1 MMETKV
7 KGSLIER
14 LAQLEDRLLKL
25 CLQYEDEIEV
35 VKKTAEKKTEER
47 NEKRAPRKGLRHLIT
62 TCVRAQGKPKV
73 RDD

>member
-14 LAQLEDRLLKL
+14 LAQLEDRLLK
-25 CLQYEDEIEV
+25 YEDEIEV